1 MISPPGMPVD
11 FPQLL
16 PEIFCLIIPA
26 VNYQDYQ
33 SRLID
38 FDHNRLKCPLEIPV
52 HPRQSPFYSETWEY
66 KLKRT
71 QWNTLTSTW
80 LLVFVSL
87 SLCREYIRFFCRE
100 RERENESRNPWSLF
114 WVQDQV
120 HVTADG
126 MLAPSGLM
134 GSSKGDALSQDEPC
148 GSAGTIGER
157 ARERGR
163 EGSIGER
170 ETGFKDQSAEPPRE
184 NMEGT
189 DRVHCGTQSFLLWPT
204 FSLGMQPAHAH
215 THARMHAQINS

>member
-38 FDHNRLKCPLEIPV
+38 FDHNRLKCPLEIRV

-157 ARERGR
+157 EGGR
-163 EGSIGER
+163 EGERDLSER
-170 ETGFKDQSAEPPRE
+170 ERPGSKISPQSRRGKTWRGPTACTV
-184 NMEGT
+184 GLKAFFC
-189 DRVHCGTQSFLLWPT
+189 DRLSPLVCNPLT
-204 FSLGMQPAHAH
+204 H
-215 THARMHAQINS
+215 THTRACTHR